1 MFPTQIIYTSANTA
15 VLQAILN
22 GVAMVANLDSLI
34 WGVAIAAGVWQIVMG
49 ISKAPLDA
57 AKTGQSTMTLNSIS
71 IILALVLAM
80 ALTSSQMKTKVI
92 VENQVTGVATEI
104 ANVPFIISV
113 IPASASILAKE
124 IGTAIEQAYQGTN
137 AQYSIISSG
146 QNGFITP
153 LKVLLSAR
161 TAMGKLGDVNS
172 QIKQVVNDC
181 LGPDSNVDY
190 AALNAQ
196 VMYAG
201 NITPTAS
208 AQFVS
213 INGSTMQTSIGALLS
228 QAALNP
234 TAKVNITI
242 PDGSTDLPS
251 CVDAVNFVNANITT
265 AMNSTNYIR
274 AAVGATNNQ
283 DDPTSGANN
292 SFENAAAQYNAI
304 RTMNT
309 TTTGNLAGGVAQST
323 AEMINLMFYST
334 VKENM
339 DCIKSNGD
347 SKTQCLAQMAVVD
360 AQEQTNID
368 NAANASIALAYAGQ
382 FGNIF
387 LALII
392 GLSPVII
399 IFMMFAG
406 VNAGKNIKVATHM
419 IVWPMLIYNVG
430 GVVVNGII
438 YTQISNFMAEV
449 SQAGVLNQMMAGQLY
464 RNFSMQLG
472 TASALMAG
480 LPILMSTIFVL
491 GESAAAVAI
500 ANSIG
505 GKDRFNEKTL
515 APDASS
521 PSAISATRPA
531 STADVHADGTAVN
544 ALSGSAKSIQGS
556 IQQNSI
562 MSQGNITA
570 EQSITRAKQITQ
582 GEQVTNAVA
591 EGDVSAIAKAAGVST
606 ETAKAIK
613 EEYNHQ
619 EQIKHDATSGEGAQK
634 AKSNTQS
641 TGLALKA
648 QASTGGLPSAGV
660 EASTSA
666 DAKDTTTSTKD
677 SKTSDSASKADS
689 LSKAIT
695 KVIGSKESNSL
706 TKTQQDSLSNVKTAT
721 DTYGSSLTETK
732 QEKLAHSQ
740 TLASAEGIIGAAA
753 ILSTSMIASQ
763 SGMGGQYGKYVS
775 KEGRGGQAIDA
786 IRNGPDAARF
796 AKYQEEA
803 RAQMNSGEVESI
815 VGNDP
820 MAVKLAEQN
829 IINTK
834 ATEALMRDKDASE
847 VSRANAQV
855 FVTGSFAA
863 ASGNSPMTLSA
874 PKETHTISTP
884 TNTTGTTKEALVAK
898 KNAAPQVQGPDQAIQ
913 SEIDAADNER
923 KEKEAK
929 IKADSAKLNSKVEGG
944 VSNASNATAGTTGL
958 RTAKGF
964 SDKLTSVTDDIPY
977 GDVSIGAPKPKDKS

>member
-34 WGVAIAAGVWQIVMG
+34 WGVATAAGVWQVVMG

-57 AKTGQSTMTLNSIS
+57 AKTGQSTMTTNSIS
-71 IILALVLAM
+71 IVIALVMAM
-80 ALTSSQMKTKVI
+80 ALTNSQMKTAVI
-92 VENQVTGVATEI
+92 VENQITGVATEI
-104 ANVPFIISV
+104 ANVPFIVSV
-113 IPASASILAKE
+113 IPSAASILAKE

-201 NITPTAS
+201 NITPTAN

-213 INGSTMQTSIGALLS
+213 INGSTIQTSIGALLS

-242 PDGSTDLPS
+242 SDGSTDLPS

-274 AAVGATNNQ
+274 AAVGAINNQ
-283 DDPTSGANN
+283 DDPTSGANK
-292 SFENAAAQYNAI
+292 SFENASAQYNAI

-562 MSQGNITA
+562 MSQGNQTA
-570 EQSITRAKQITQ
+570 EQSITRAKQISQ

-591 EGDVSAIAKAAGVST
+591 SGDVFAIAKAAGVST

-613 EEYNHQ
+613 EEYSHQ
-619 EQIKHDATSGEGAQK
+619 EQIKHDATNSQGAQK
-634 AKSNTQS
+634 AKSNSQGTS
-641 TGLALKA
+641 LAVKA
-648 QASTGGLPSAGV
+648 QASTGGLPSVGV
-660 EASTSA
+660 EGSTSA

-695 KVIGSKESNSL
+695 KVMGSKESNSL
-706 TKTQQDSLSNVKTAT
+706 TKTQQDSLSNIKTAT

-740 TLASAEGIIGAAA
+740 SLSNAEGIVGAAA
-753 ILSTSMIASQ
+753 PLTTSMIASQ
-763 SGMGGQYGKYVS
+763 SGMGGQYGRFVS

-786 IRNGPDAARF
+786 IKHGPDAARF

-803 RAQMNSGEVESI
+803 RAQMRSGEVESI

-820 MAVKLAEQN
+820 MSVRLAEQN

-847 VSRANAQV
+847 LSRANAQV

-863 ASGNSPMTLSA
+863 ASGNSPMTLDA
-874 PKETHTISTP
+874 PKETHTIGTP
-884 TNTTGTTKEALVAK
+884 TNKTGVVKEALVAK
-898 KNAAPQVQGPDQAIQ
+898 KNAAPIVAGPDQAIQ
-913 SEIDAADNER
+913 GAIDAGDEER
-923 KEKEAK
+923 KAET
-929 IKADSAKLNSKVEGG
+929 SKVVARSDALNGKVEANVAQTG
-944 VSNASNATAGTTGL
+944 NETDGTTGM
-958 RTAKGF
+958 RTAKGVV
-964 SDKLTSVTDDIPY
+964 DKVANVTADLPKGEILV
-977 GDVSIGAPKPKDKS
+977 GKPKDKS

>member
-419 IVWPMLIYNVG
+419 IV
-430 GVVVNGII
+430 
-438 YTQISNFMAEV
+438 
-449 SQAGVLNQMMAGQLY
+449 
-464 RNFSMQLG
+464 
-472 TASALMAG
+472 
-480 LPILMSTIFVL
+480 
-491 GESAAAVAI
+491 
-500 ANSIG
+500 
-505 GKDRFNEKTL
+505 
-515 APDASS
+515 
-521 PSAISATRPA
+521 
-531 STADVHADGTAVN
+531 
-544 ALSGSAKSIQGS
+544 
-556 IQQNSI
+556 
-562 MSQGNITA
+562 
-570 EQSITRAKQITQ
+570 
-582 GEQVTNAVA
+582 
-591 EGDVSAIAKAAGVST
+591 
-606 ETAKAIK
+606 
-613 EEYNHQ
+613 
-619 EQIKHDATSGEGAQK
+619 
-634 AKSNTQS
+634 
-641 TGLALKA
+641 
-648 QASTGGLPSAGV
+648 
-660 EASTSA
+660 
-666 DAKDTTTSTKD
+666 
-677 SKTSDSASKADS
+677 
-689 LSKAIT
+689 
-695 KVIGSKESNSL
+695 
-706 TKTQQDSLSNVKTAT
+706 
-721 DTYGSSLTETK
+721 
-732 QEKLAHSQ
+732 
-740 TLASAEGIIGAAA
+740 
-753 ILSTSMIASQ
+753 
-763 SGMGGQYGKYVS
+763 
-775 KEGRGGQAIDA
+775 
-786 IRNGPDAARF
+786 
-796 AKYQEEA
+796 
-803 RAQMNSGEVESI
+803 
-815 VGNDP
+815 
-820 MAVKLAEQN
+820 
-829 IINTK
+829 
-834 ATEALMRDKDASE
+834 
-847 VSRANAQV
+847 
-855 FVTGSFAA
+855 
-863 ASGNSPMTLSA
+863 
-874 PKETHTISTP
+874 
-884 TNTTGTTKEALVAK
+884 
-898 KNAAPQVQGPDQAIQ
+898 
-913 SEIDAADNER
+913 
-923 KEKEAK
+923 
-929 IKADSAKLNSKVEGG
+929 
-944 VSNASNATAGTTGL
+944 
-958 RTAKGF
+958 
-964 SDKLTSVTDDIPY
+964 
-977 GDVSIGAPKPKDKS
+977 